1 MDSALGFVNVLAVD
15 LSGLGEINLETV
27 IAATALVGT
36 VVVWLVDRYFLR
48 RKRLVYRVQVDA
60 PIGVFPSSHM
70 VDVEV
75 RYQGAVVPDPSI
87 VLLRVDNAGGMDIE
101 PHHVHEKVSFA
112 FPDRKIVGLEVTE
125 SKPEALGEML
135 QRQLD
140 SENFIETSKLIL
152 PRTAINR
159 GDSFKFLLV
168 LSGRGDG
175 VTHSGYLAGGSA
187 GGGVYH
193 EPRPRGPGRRT
204 LLFGA
209 LSMVLVGAL
218 VALFVVDV
226 LQPPDN
232 CVDGQLRI
240 IGSTAVEP
248 TVRELRSAYAAEC
261 TRADITIAA
270 GGSRSGTRSLQE
282 TGAKDPAAAGQL
294 IAMSDGRAEDSTE
307 LQGRPVAVVVFAVV
321 VNRSADVAALS
332 ATQLRAVYAGRVTNW
347 KQLGGRDLPIR
358 MVSRVGPDSGSRRVF
373 RDKVL
378 AGDQELGI
386 SSDDCRAK
394 DDPAARHHRCE
405 VGTTEEVLARVNE
418 IEGAIGYAELGN
430 SRRFP
435 AITAVAIDS
444 VVPEAPKVADSSYR
458 FWEVE
463 YAYTYKTPGADTLQE
478 AFLNYLMS
486 AAAKP
491 ILERDGLVPC
501 AELPAAFCG

>member
-1 MDSALGFVNVLAVD
+1 MSLAVD
-15 LSGLGEINLETV
+15 FSGLGDINLETV
-27 IAATALVGT
+27 IAAIALIGT
-36 VVVWLVDRYFLR
+36 VIVWLVDRYFLR

-101 PHHVHEKVSFA
+101 PHHMHEKVSFA

-125 SKPEALGEML
+125 AKPEALGEML

-204 LLFGA
+204 LMFGA
-209 LSMVLVGAL
+209 LSLLLVGAL

-232 CVDGQLRI
+232 CASGRLQI

-248 TVRELRSAYAAEC
+248 TMKELRSAYAAEC
-261 TRADITIAA
+261 TQADITIAA
-270 GGSRSGTRSLQE
+270 NGSRSGTRALNE
-282 TGAKDPAAAGQL
+282 TGTRDPATAGQL
-294 IAMSDGRAEDSTE
+294 IAMSDGPAEDSPD
-307 LQGRPVAVVVFAVV
+307 LRGRSIAVVVFAVV
-321 VNRSADVAALS
+321 LNRSTDVTALTV
-332 ATQLRAVYAGRVTNW
+332 TQLRDIYAGRLTNW

-358 MVSRVGPDSGSRRVF
+358 MVSRVGPDSGSRRTF

-386 SSDDCRAK
+386 SSDDCRTK
-394 DDPAARHHRCE
+394 DDPVAKHHRCE
-405 VGTTEEVLARVNE
+405 VGTTEELLSRVND
-418 IEGAIGYAELGN
+418 IEGAIGYAELGG
-430 SRRFP
+430 SRKYP
-435 AITAVAIDS
+435 AVTVVSIDG
-444 VVPEAPKVADSSYR
+444 VVPDASKVADRSYR

-463 YAYTYKTPGADTLQE
+463 HAYTYKTPGQDSLQE
-478 AFLNYLMS
+478 AFLDYLGSMQ
-486 AAAKP
+486 ARP
-491 ILERDGLVPC
+491 ILARDGLVPC
-501 AELPAAFCG
+501 PELPTAFCG

>member
-1 MDSALGFVNVLAVD
+1 MTQALDF
-15 LSGLGEINLETV
+15 SGIGNLNLETV
-27 IAATALVGT
+27 ISAIALIGT
-36 VVVWLVDRYFLR
+36 VIVWLVDRYFLR
-48 RKRLVYRVQVDA
+48 RKRLVYRIQVDA

-101 PHHVHEKVSFA
+101 PHHMHEKVSFA

-125 SKPEALGEML
+125 AKPEALGEML

-140 SENFIETSKLIL
+140 SENFIETSKLII
-152 PRTAINR
+152 PRMAINR

-204 LLFGA
+204 LIFGA
-209 LSMVLVGAL
+209 LSLLLVGAL
-218 VALFVVDV
+218 AALFTVDV
-226 LQPPDN
+226 LQPPSN
-232 CVDGQLRI
+232 CVSGQLQI

-248 TVRELRSAYAAEC
+248 TMKEVRSAYATAC
-261 TRADITIAA
+261 AHADITIAA
-270 GGSRSGTRSLQE
+270 NGSRNGTRTLKD
-282 TGAKDPAAAGQL
+282 TGSKDPGAAAQL
-294 IAMSDGRAEDSTE
+294 IAMSDGTAEESPD
-307 LQGRPVAVVVFAVV
+307 LQGRAVAVVIFAVV
-321 VNRSADVAALS
+321 VNRSADVTGLS
-332 ATQLRAVYAGRVTNW
+332 TNQLRDIYAGRLTNW

-358 MVSRVGPDSGSRRVF
+358 MVSRVGPDSGSRRIF

-386 SSDDCRAK
+386 SSDDCRTK
-394 DDPAARHHRCE
+394 DDPVAKHHRCE
-405 VGTTEEVLARVNE
+405 VGTTEELLSRVSG
-418 IEGAIGYAELGN
+418 IEGAIGYAELGG
-430 SRRFP
+430 SRKYP
-435 AITAVAIDS
+435 AITVLSIDH
-444 VVPEAPKVADSSYR
+444 VVADAARVADRSYR

-463 YAYTYKTPGADTLQE
+463 HAYTSKPPRTGSLQA
-478 AFLNYLMS
+478 AFLDYLSS
-486 AAAKP
+486 AQARP
-491 ILERDGLVPC
+491 ILARDGLVPC
-501 AELPAAFCG
+501 TDLPGAFCG

>member
-1 MDSALGFVNVLAVD
+1 MSLAVD
-15 LSGLGEINLETV
+15 FSGLGDINLETV
-27 IAATALVGT
+27 IAAIALIGT
-36 VVVWLVDRYFLR
+36 VIVWLVDRYFLR

-75 RYQGAVVPDPSI
+75 RYQGSVVPDPSI

-101 PHHVHEKVSFA
+101 PHHMHEKVSFA

-125 SKPEALGEML
+125 AKPEALGEML

-204 LLFGA
+204 LMFGA
-209 LSMVLVGAL
+209 LSLLLVGAL

-232 CVDGQLRI
+232 CASGRLQI

-248 TVRELRSAYAAEC
+248 TMKELRSAYAAEC
-261 TRADITIAA
+261 TQADITIAA
-270 GGSRSGTRSLQE
+270 NGSRSGTRALNE
-282 TGAKDPAAAGQL
+282 TGARDPATAGQL
-294 IAMSDGRAEDSTE
+294 IAMSDGPAEDSPD
-307 LQGRPVAVVVFAVV
+307 LRGKSIAVVVFAVV
-321 VNRSADVAALS
+321 LNRSTDVTAL
-332 ATQLRAVYAGRVTNW
+332 TVTELRDIYAGRLTNW

-358 MVSRVGPDSGSRRVF
+358 MVSRVGPDSGSRRTF

-386 SSDDCRAK
+386 SSDDCRTK
-394 DDPAARHHRCE
+394 DDPVAKHHRCE
-405 VGTTEEVLARVNE
+405 VGTTEELLSRVND
-418 IEGAIGYAELGN
+418 IQGAIGYAELGG
-430 SRRFP
+430 SRKYP
-435 AITAVAIDS
+435 AVTVASIDG
-444 VVPEAPKVADSSYR
+444 VVPDASKVADRSYR

-463 YAYTYKTPGADTLQE
+463 HAYTYKDPGQDSLQE
-478 AFLNYLMS
+478 AFLEYLGSMQ
-486 AAAKP
+486 ARP
-491 ILERDGLVPC
+491 ILARDGLVPC
-501 AELPAAFCG
+501 PELPTAFCG

>member
-1 MDSALGFVNVLAVD
+1 MSLAVD
-15 LSGLGEINLETV
+15 LSGLGDINLETV
-27 IAATALVGT
+27 IAAIALIGT
-36 VVVWLVDRYFLR
+36 VVVWLADRYFLR

-101 PHHVHEKVSFA
+101 PHHMHEKVSFA

-125 SKPEALGEML
+125 AKPEALGEML

-204 LLFGA
+204 LMFGA
-209 LSMVLVGAL
+209 LSLLLVGAL

-232 CVDGQLRI
+232 CASGRLKI

-248 TVRELRSAYAAEC
+248 TMKELRSAYAAEC
-261 TRADITIAA
+261 TQADITIAA
-270 GGSRSGTRSLQE
+270 NGSRSGTRALNE
-282 TGAKDPAAAGQL
+282 TGTRDPAAAGQL
-294 IAMSDGRAEDSTE
+294 IAMSDGPAEDSPD
-307 LQGRPVAVVVFAVV
+307 LRGRSIAVVVFAVV
-321 VNRSADVAALS
+321 LNRSTDVTALTV
-332 ATQLRAVYAGRVTNW
+332 TQLRDIYAGRLTNW

-358 MVSRVGPDSGSRRVF
+358 MVSRVGPDSGSRRTF

-386 SSDDCRAK
+386 SSDDCRTK
-394 DDPAARHHRCE
+394 DDPVAKHHRCE
-405 VGTTEEVLARVNE
+405 VGTTEELLSRVND
-418 IEGAIGYAELGN
+418 IEGAIGYAELGG
-430 SRRFP
+430 SRKYP
-435 AITAVAIDS
+435 AVTVASIDG
-444 VVPEAPKVADSSYR
+444 VVPDASKVADRSYR

-463 YAYTYKTPGADTLQE
+463 HAYTYKAPGQDSLQE
-478 AFLNYLMS
+478 AFLDYLGS
-486 AAAKP
+486 TQARP
-491 ILERDGLVPC
+491 ILARDGLVPC
-501 AELPAAFCG
+501 PELPTAFCG

>member
-1 MDSALGFVNVLAVD
+1 MILATNPWMGLAVD
-15 LSGLGEINLETV
+15 FSGLGDINLETV
-27 IAATALVGT
+27 IAAVALIGT
-36 VVVWLVDRYFLR
+36 VIVWLVDRYFLR

-101 PHHVHEKVSFA
+101 PHHMHEKVSFA

-125 SKPEALGEML
+125 AKPEALGEML

-204 LLFGA
+204 IMFGA
-209 LSMVLVGAL
+209 LSLVLVGAL

-232 CVDGQLRI
+232 CSSGQLQI
-240 IGSTAVEP
+240 IGSTAVES
-248 TVRELRSAYAAEC
+248 TMKELRAAYAADC
-261 TRADITIAA
+261 TKADITIAA
-270 GGSRSGTRSLQE
+270 NGSRNGTRALNDL
-282 TGAKDPAAAGQL
+282 GAKDPVAAEQL
-294 IAMSDGRAEDSTE
+294 IAMSDGAAEDAPDLRGTAI
-307 LQGRPVAVVVFAVV
+307 AVVVFAVV
-321 VNRSADVAALS
+321 VNKSAEVGALS
-332 ATQLRAVYAGRVTNW
+332 TNQIRDIYAGRLTNW
-347 KQLGGRDLPIR
+347 RQLGGRDLPIR
-358 MVSRVGPDSGSRRVF
+358 MVSRVGPDSGSRRTF
-373 RDKVL
+373 REKVL

-386 SSDDCRAK
+386 SSDDCKTVDDAVAK
-394 DDPAARHHRCE
+394 YHRCE
-405 VGTTEEVLARVNE
+405 VGTTDELLSRVNG
-418 IEGAIGYAELGN
+418 IEGAIGYAELGT
-430 SRRFP
+430 SRKYS
-435 AITAVAIDS
+435 AATVVTIDGVAATAEAVADR
-444 VVPEAPKVADSSYR
+444 SYK

-463 YAYTYKTPGADTLQE
+463 HAYTYKTPKADSLQA
-478 AFLNYLMS
+478 AFLDYLSS
-486 AAAKP
+486 AQARPTLA
-491 ILERDGLVPC
+491 RDGLVPC
-501 AELPAAFCG
+501 PDLPTAFCG

>member
-1 MDSALGFVNVLAVD
+1 MSLAVD
-15 LSGLGEINLETV
+15 FSGLGDINLETV
-27 IAATALVGT
+27 IAAIALIGT
-36 VVVWLVDRYFLR
+36 VIVWLVDRYFLR

-101 PHHVHEKVSFA
+101 PHHMHEKVSFA

-125 SKPEALGEML
+125 AKPEALGQML

-204 LLFGA
+204 LMFGA
-209 LSMVLVGAL
+209 LSLLLVGAL

-232 CVDGQLRI
+232 CASGRLQI

-248 TVRELRSAYAAEC
+248 TMKELRSAYAAEC
-261 TRADITIAA
+261 TQADITIAA
-270 GGSRSGTRSLQE
+270 NGSRSGTRALNE
-282 TGAKDPAAAGQL
+282 TATRDPAAAGQL
-294 IAMSDGRAEDSTE
+294 IAMSDGPAEDSPD
-307 LQGRPVAVVVFAVV
+307 LRGRSIAVVVFAVV
-321 VNRSADVAALS
+321 LNRSTDVTALTV
-332 ATQLRAVYAGRVTNW
+332 TQLRDIYAGRLTNW

-358 MVSRVGPDSGSRRVF
+358 MVSRVGPDSGSRRTF

-386 SSDDCRAK
+386 SSDDCRTK
-394 DDPAARHHRCE
+394 DDPVAKHHRCE
-405 VGTTEEVLARVNE
+405 VGTTEELLSRLND
-418 IEGAIGYAELGN
+418 IEGAIGYAELGG
-430 SRRFP
+430 SRKYP
-435 AITAVAIDS
+435 VVTVASIDG
-444 VVPEAPKVADSSYR
+444 VVPDASKVADRSYR

-463 YAYTYKTPGADTLQE
+463 HAYTYKAPGQDSLQE
-478 AFLNYLMS
+478 AFLDYLGSMQ
-486 AAAKP
+486 ARP
-491 ILERDGLVPC
+491 ILARDGLVPC
-501 AELPAAFCG
+501 PELPSAFCG